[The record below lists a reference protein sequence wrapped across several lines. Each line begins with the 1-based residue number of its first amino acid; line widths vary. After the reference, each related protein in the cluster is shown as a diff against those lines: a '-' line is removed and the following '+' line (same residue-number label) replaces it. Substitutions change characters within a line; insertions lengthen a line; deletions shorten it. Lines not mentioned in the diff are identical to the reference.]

1 MAGNYEEDR
10 LAQIEAEKDTALQ
23 EVKDTYEGMAQEAGA
38 VFDKQIAGVE
48 AYKDQQLQL
57 QQDRTDLTVQQIEQQ
72 KEQAQKDYQKEQSA
86 AYTDYQKQTA
96 QHGVQAEQMAASG
109 MAGSGYS
116 ESSRVSMYNTYQ
128 NRVAAARESYNQV
141 VTNYNN
147 AIAEAKLQN
156 SSVLAEIAN
165 KALMQGL
172 ELSMQQLQY
181 AQQMATQQLGAKM
194 DVENMYHGRY
204 MDEVS
209 QQNWQKSFDY
219 QMQQDAL
226 AQQNWQKTFDYN
238 KSQDWMAQQQEKAAL
253 LASGGDFSGYQ
264 QMYGLTDQQV
274 QTLKEASLSST
285 TYKDLSQSELM
296 DWRNLFAGAK
306 SLPKL
311 EELAQL
317 MIACNI
323 DQKIV
328 DTLFGMYVDQF
339 GSGIVDNTE
348 PQFDT
353 TVQTIG
359 GNTPGKRNP
368 FDTTVLQIKK

>member
-23 EVKDTYEGMAQEAGA
+23 EVKDTYAGMAQEAGK
-38 VFDKQIAGVE
+38 VFDQQIAGVE

-57 QQDRTDLTVQQIEQQ
+57 QQDRTDLTVKQIEQQ
-72 KEQAQKDYQKEQSA
+72 IGQAEKDYQKEQSA

-96 QHGVQAEQMAASG
+96 QHGVQAEQMAAGG

-128 NRVAAARESYNQV
+128 KRVAAARESYNQV
-141 VTNYNN
+141 VMNYKN
-147 AIAEAKLQN
+147 AIEEAKLQN

-181 AQQMATQQLGAKM
+181 AQQMATQQLGVKM

-209 QQNWQKSFDY
+209 
-219 QMQQDAL
+219 
-226 AQQNWQKTFDYN
+226 QQNWQKTFDYN

-274 QTLKEASLSST
+274 QTLKEASQGST
-285 TYKDLSQSELM
+285 TYKELSQSELM

-306 SLPKL
+306 NLQEL
-311 EELAQL
+311 EQLAQL
-317 MIACNI
+317 MIDSNI
-323 DQKIV
+323 DEGIV
-328 DTLFGMYVDQF
+328 DSLFGMYVDQF
-339 GSGIVDNTE
+339 GSGITDNTGA
-348 PQFDT
+348 QFDT